1 MSASLT
7 SVSDDEGTVVVHK
20 DGRVLRATLS
30 NPGRRNAITWS
41 MYDQLARLQE
51 LVEADGDVRLVVLQG
66 EGQAFAAGTDVSQF
80 VDFRSGADGVAY
92 ERRVSTVIDA
102 LLDIR
107 VPVVGVVDGPAVG
120 AGLAIASVC
129 DVVVATDEAVFGVP
143 IARTLGNCIPP
154 RVVARLQRQ
163 LGPARAMA
171 MLFTARFVNAHDAAA
186 AGFVHTV
193 VPRNDL
199 DATVEKLVTTLVAGA
214 PLTLA
219 ALKEIDRRL
228 EREATAVDAEDL
240 LERCYGSTDF
250 AEGVAA
256 FLDHRR
262 PQWKGY

>member
-1 MSASLT
+1 MSAPAT
-7 SVSDDEGTVVVHK
+7 EVKEGEGEVLVRTDGGVVYV
-20 DGRVLRATLS
+20 TLS
-30 NPGRRNAITWS
+30 NPGRLNAITWS
-41 MYDQLARLQE
+41 MYGELSQLRD
-51 LVEADGDVRLVVLQG
+51 LVDADGDVRLVVIQG
-66 EGQAFAAGTDVSQF
+66 EGQAFAAGTDISQF
-80 VDFRSGADGVAY
+80 AEFDSGADGVAY
-92 ERRVSTVIDA
+92 ERQVGAVIDA

-107 VPVVGVVDGPAVG
+107 VPVVAVVDGPAVG

-143 IARTLGNCIPP
+143 IARTLGNCIPS

-171 MLFTARFVNAHDAAA
+171 MLFTARLVNAQDAAT

-193 VPRNDL
+193 VPREDL
-199 DATVEKLVTTLVAGA
+199 DVTVKKLVGTLCAGA

-228 EREATAVDAEDL
+228 ERAATAVDAEDL
-240 LERCYGSTDF
+240 LERCYGSDDF

-256 FLDHRR
+256 FLEHRR
-262 PQWKGY
+262 PQWKGC